1 MAGPV
6 VWITR
11 TPDGAKG
18 TAKAIAALGGEAVL
32 APVLKVV
39 TLKPL
44 IDPHSFDAVILT
56 SRNGLSAFAA
66 LVTRRSITA
75 WCVGEATAEA
85 ARAAKFQS
93 VMSAAGDVD
102 ALKQLIIDTADKAS
116 RLFYAAP
123 KEPAGDLG
131 GELRAAGFL
140 VREAAVYE
148 TRPVMPSLAPAD
160 MGRMT
165 HVLVHSAKAGR
176 AIAAVL
182 RAHLERFNLARLI
195 FICLSEGAWAG
206 VEHGLAG
213 DKNVT
218 AERLIRRISPFP
230 DEASMLKLID

>member
-1 MAGPV
+1 MTKPV
-6 VWITR
+6 VWVTR

-18 TAKAIAALGGEAVL
+18 TARAITALGGEPIL

-39 TLKPL
+39 VLKPI

-56 SRNGLSAFAA
+56 SRNGLNAFTN
-66 LVTRRSITA
+66 LVQRRSITA
-75 WCVGEATAEA
+75 WCVGEATADA
-85 ARAAKFQS
+85 ARAAKFQT
-93 VMSAAGDVD
+93 VLSASGDVT
-102 ALKQLIIDTADKAS
+102 ALKQLILDTADKAS

-131 GELRAAGFL
+131 GELREAGFL

-148 TRPVMPSLAPAD
+148 TRPVTPVLSPAD

-176 AIAAVL
+176 GVAAVIAANHSRFALDRLVL
-182 RAHLERFNLARLI
+182 V
-195 FICLSEGAWAG
+195 CLSQGAWGG

-213 DKNVT
+213 DKNIS

>member
-1 MAGPV
+1 MSPV

-11 TPDGAKG
+11 TPDGAKS
-18 TAKAIAALGGEAVL
+18 TARAIAALGGEAIL

-39 TLKPL
+39 ALKPL

-56 SRNGLSAFAA
+56 SRNGLSAFTG
-66 LVTRRSITA
+66 LCTRRSITA
-75 WCVGEATAEA
+75 WCVGEATAEG
-85 ARAAKFQS
+85 ARAAKFQR
-93 VMSAAGDVD
+93 VISADGDVT
-102 ALKQLIIDTADKAS
+102 ALRQLILDTADRAS

-131 GELRAAGFL
+131 GDLRAAGFM

-148 TRPVMPSLAPAD
+148 TRPITPNLSAAD

-176 AIAAVL
+176 GVATVI
-182 RAHLERFNLARLI
+182 RAQPDRFALGRLI
-195 FICLSEGAWAG
+195 FVCLSQGAWAA
-206 VEHGLAG
+206 VEHGLAD

-218 AERLIRRISPFP
+218 AGQLIHRISPFP
-230 DEASMLKLID
+230 DEASMLKLIA

>member
-1 MAGPV
+1 MVHPV

-18 TAKAIAALGGEAVL
+18 TARAVAALGGEAIV

-39 TLKPL
+39 PLKP
-44 IDPHSFDAVILT
+44 IFDPHSFDAVILT
-56 SRNGLSAFAA
+56 SRNGLNAFTA
-66 LVTRRSITA
+66 LCTRRSITA
-75 WCVGEATAEA
+75 WCVGETTAEA
-85 ARAAKFQS
+85 ARAAKFQT
-93 VMSAAGDVD
+93 VISASGDVQ
-102 ALKQLIIDTADKAS
+102 ALQQLILDTADKAS

-131 GELRAAGFL
+131 GALRQAGFL

-148 TRPVMPSLAPAD
+148 TRTVTPTLSPVE
-160 MGRMT
+160 MGRIN

-176 AIAAVL
+176 GVAAVL
-182 RAHLERFNLARLI
+182 RAHPTAFTLNRLA
-195 FICLSEGAWAG
+195 FVCLSEGAWMG
-206 VEHGLAG
+206 VGHGLAG

-218 AERLIRRISPFP
+218 AGQLIRRISPFP